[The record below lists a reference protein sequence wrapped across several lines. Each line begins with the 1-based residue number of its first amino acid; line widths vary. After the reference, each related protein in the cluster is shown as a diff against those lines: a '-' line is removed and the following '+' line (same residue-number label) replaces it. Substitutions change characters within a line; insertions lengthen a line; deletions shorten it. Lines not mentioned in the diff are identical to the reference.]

1 MSMAKMTDKTTA
13 RIQRGQTNVEIDRQ
27 FSGHS
32 DGTLIAL
39 LGDADAQKRT
49 AAARLLGSRKCYD
62 AIPYLCA
69 RLPVETALYTR
80 LAICETIAAFGEAA
94 LPGLIELLGK
104 IGNNRHEAL
113 PTRGFYKKSYP
124 LPRDL
129 AARTIIRI
137 GPPALESLERVVQTG
152 LHTQI
157 LEAMDAIGHVAF
169 YSKDIRSENILVA
182 AYEKYNSDPVVR
194 WKIMRAFQSFPTDR
208 VRELLLEIILSD
220 EIPALRWEAVRSLG
234 QTGLSVP
241 TETIL
246 RLKQDPDEEVRVTA
260 NYFLK

>member
-1 MSMAKMTDKTTA
+1 MTDKTTA
-13 RIQRGQTNVEIDRQ
+13 RIQRGQTNPEFDNQ
-27 FSGHS
+27 FSNYS
-32 DGTLIAL
+32 DGSLITLL
-39 LGDADAQKRT
+39 DDADAQTRT
-49 AAARLLGSRKCYD
+49 TAARLLGSRKCYD

-80 LAICETIAAFGEAA
+80 LAICETLACFGEPA

-113 PTRGFYKKSYP
+113 PTRGFYKRSYP

-129 AARTIIRI
+129 AARTIIRM
-137 GPPALESLERVVQTG
+137 GPGALASLERVVQTG
-152 LHTQI
+152 DRSQI
-157 LEAMDAIGHVAF
+157 LESLDEIGHIAF
-169 YSKDIRSENILVA
+169 YSKDIRSENILLS

-194 WKIMRAFQSFPTDR
+194 WKIVRAFQSFPTEK

-220 EIPALRWEAVRSLG
+220 EIPSLRWEAVRSLG
-234 QTGLSVP
+234 QSGLSVS
-241 TETIL
+241 TETIF
-246 RLKQDPDEEVRVTA
+246 RIMQDPDEEVRNMA